1 MGSSGDGAFDDLHR
15 PTSGPTGQG
24 AHRSFQLR
32 PGPPATPRSTGSAQF
47 QLARDSNFGA
57 IVISTQ
63 VSEPQL
69 TIPRPESGF
78 HYLRMRVIEA
88 DGYLG
93 PFGPVQRIE
102 VPPASYWQYGMV
114 LLLTLVLVL

>member
-1 MGSSGDGAFDDLHR
+1 M
-15 PTSGPTGQG
+15 
-24 AHRSFQLR
+24 
-32 PGPPATPRSTGSAQF
+32 
-47 QLARDSNFGA
+47 
-57 IVISTQ
+57 ISTQ

-102 VPPASYWQYGMV
+102 VPPASYWQCGMV